1 MKIYVCLMLQM
12 NKLLFFIYLYMAVF
26 RVFEISVYIKKKKT
40 MYVYMFYERQKNKL
54 EILFLMVSVEIIAF
68 IFNV

>member
-68 IFNV
+68 NV